1 MEKDEKNAKEEFL
14 VAQRMLSHVRNCI
27 SIAVANN
34 DMIEIKVANE
44 LLHSA
49 QQRYEK
55 ASEHRKELKKICVS
69 IGLKGRKA
77 MTQLLKEVK
86 GAKLTNF
93 K

>member
-1 MEKDEKNAKEEFL
+1 
-14 VAQRMLSHVRNCI
+14 MLSHVRNCI

-44 LLHSA
+44 LLRSA
-49 QQRYEK
+49 QQWYEK

-69 IGLKGRKA
+69 IVLKRRKA
-77 MTQLLKEVK
+77 MTQLVKEVK

>member
-1 MEKDEKNAKEEFL
+1 
-14 VAQRMLSHVRNCI
+14 MLSHVRNCI

-44 LLHSA
+44 LLRSA

-69 IGLKGRKA
+69 KGV
-77 MTQLLKEVK
+77 L
-86 GAKLTNF
+86 F
-93 K
+93 